1 MKVWLFLRV
10 YVKIFLYIVKYLY
23 KVVNGVF
30 LGVENFKDGEIYV
43 FDVIFLFYI
52 IFGLV
57 FMLEVVLVKVERSF
71 FYIFKVFFD

>member
-57 FMLEVVLVKVERSF
+57 FMLEVVLVRVERSF